1 MSDNEIKQYQ
11 GTEEQA
17 NSLDMKAIWHLF
29 IGKWKWFVASVI
41 VCVALG
47 MYYLL
52 KTPKQYSRSAIVLIK
67 DESKQQGIG
76 SDISSMFSNLGYS
89 MGQTNVNNE
98 LYDIQAPSV
107 IWEAGHRLGL
117 DVTYIVP
124 GTFHDNELYGNTLPV
139 SVRFLGLTDDQTASF
154 KLELSANGK
163 VKMSKFYYD
172 GDPVGEKDKVVEGYT
187 KSISNAPV

>member
-11 GTEEQA
+11 DTEEQA
-17 NSLDMKAIWHLF
+17 NNLDMKAIWHLF

-47 MYYLL
+47 AYYLL

-98 LYDIQAPSV
+98 PVRHPGSLRYLGGRTPAGPRRNLYRTRHVPRQRASTETHCPS
-107 IWEAGHRLGL
+107 
-117 DVTYIVP
+117 P
-124 GTFHDNELYGNTLPV
+124 
-139 SVRFLGLTDDQTASF
+139 SAS
-154 KLELSANGK
+154 S
-163 VKMSKFYYD
+163 D
-172 GDPVGEKDKVVEGYT
+172 
-187 KSISNAPV
+187 

>member
-11 GTEEQA
+11 DTEEQA
-17 NSLDMKAIWHLF
+17 NNLDMKAIWHLF

-47 MYYLL
+47 AYYLL

-124 GTFHDNELYGNTLPV
+124 KHVPRQRALRKHTARHRPLPRTDRRPD
-139 SVRFLGLTDDQTASF
+139 RFVQTGALGQR
-154 KLELSANGK
+154 
-163 VKMSKFYYD
+163 
-172 GDPVGEKDKVVEGYT
+172 
-187 KSISNAPV
+187 

>member
-11 GTEEQA
+11 DTEEQA
-17 NSLDMKAIWHLF
+17 NNLDMKAIWHLF

-47 MYYLL
+47 AYYLL

-124 GTFHDNELYGNTLPV
+124 ARSTTTSSTETHCP
-139 SVRFLGLTDDQTASF
+139 SPSAS
-154 KLELSANGK
+154 S
-163 VKMSKFYYD
+163 D
-172 GDPVGEKDKVVEGYT
+172 
-187 KSISNAPV
+187 